1 MSQYEIRLSAGA
13 IEYTRPLTITET
25 TGKDI
30 TEATVQLS
38 LGSYDAPGEWRTP
51 DTDTSPSTSSRTV
64 QLLIGDDL
72 KPSAGSYWLWS
83 RVGDTPEVIPRR
95 HDKITIA

>member
-30 TEATVQLS
+30 SSATVVLS
-38 LGSYDAPGEWRTP
+38 LGTYDEPGDWLTP
-51 DTDTSPSTSSRTV
+51 DTDTAPSTSSRTV

-72 KPSAGSYWLWS
+72 KPAEGSYWLWS
-83 RVGDTPEVIPRR
+83 KVGDTPEVIPRR
-95 HDKITIA
+95 HDKITIS